1 MTQAL
6 KANEPVVILEEL
18 DFLFKRSELAEIHSL
33 WNEGFSIADIAK
45 RLKRDKNELFLA
57 VFHLSM
63 SNNSKK
69 DNNIKIKMSQVIGGL
84 S

>member
-33 WNEGFSIADIAK
+33 WNEGFSITDIAK

>member
-18 DFLFKRSELAEIHSL
+18 DFLFKRSELARIHSL

-45 RLKRDKNELFLA
+45 KITTSRLKCRR
-57 VFHLSM
+57 
-63 SNNSKK
+63 
-69 DNNIKIKMSQVIGGL
+69 
-84 S
+84 